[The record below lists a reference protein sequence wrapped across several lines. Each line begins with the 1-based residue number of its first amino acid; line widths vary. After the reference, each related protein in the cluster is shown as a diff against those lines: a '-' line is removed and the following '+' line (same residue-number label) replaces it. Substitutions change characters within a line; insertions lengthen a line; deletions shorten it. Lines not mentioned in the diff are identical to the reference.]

1 MIGVVIMNQVT
12 LVANLGDDPEM
23 RTTKNGV
30 SYAYIRVCTSENY
43 QDSRGVWKTS
53 REWHTLKIW
62 NRSKERAA
70 SSLRKGD
77 LISIVGSLKSF
88 QGEKSRLWE
97 ISVEKWRNLSGNRRD
112 EGVERPDDYL
122 LPREPVTAFHGN
134 EHKSA
139 YWGEGLKRR

>member
-1 MIGVVIMNQVT
+1 MNQVT

-43 QDSRGVWKTS
+43 QDSRGEWQTS

-62 NRSKERAA
+62 NKSAERAA
-70 SSLRKGD
+70 NTLRKGD
-77 LISIVGSLKSF
+77 LVSVVGSMKSF

-97 ISVEKWRNLSGNRRD
+97 ISVKEWRNLSARGD
-112 EGVERPDDYL
+112 KGVERSNDYL
-122 LPREPVTAFHGN
+122 LPREPVTAFDTSDHTPTP
-134 EHKSA
+134 
-139 YWGEGLKRR
+139 WGEGFTRR

>member
-1 MIGVVIMNQVT
+1 MNQVM

-43 QDSRGVWKTS
+43 QDSRGEWQTS

-62 NRSKERAA
+62 NKSADRAV
-70 SSLRKGD
+70 STLRKGD
-77 LISIVGSLKSF
+77 LVSVVGSMKSF

-97 ISVEKWRNLSGNRRD
+97 ISVKEWRNLSNRGD
-112 EGVERPDDYL
+112 KGVERSNDYL
-122 LPREPVTAFHGN
+122 LPREPVTAFNTSDHTPTP
-134 EHKSA
+134 
-139 YWGEGLKRR
+139 WGEGFTRR